1 MFQGI
6 AGRIDRGIRA
16 GLPSEA
22 GSGRERS
29 DARPGGLIAMIFQS
43 KLSAFGY
50 LCVCLNAIF
59 FGYLI
64 ITEPSSEQSIYLVEE
79 DSHIENFTAILLSL
93 AGFLLIIIA
102 SVERRTFLR
111 YIYFL
116 GGIAFVFASGEEISW
131 GQRIFDFETPEILT
145 ILNTQKEFN
154 VHNIVIRE
162 QFMVL
167 DIFDAIYIYGTFV
180 LCVITCS
187 AFFCNKDTFL
197 GVPLP
202 TIPLMLSFL
211 VMLSHRHIHVDLY
224 PDFSMEKI
232 LLLIF
237 IIHILLS
244 NKILFSNTRL
254 QLSIATMILVL
265 VISYIYQYDGKY
277 VLNEEFRE
285 YLFSLC
291 CFFYS
296 LELLCAQGSV
306 RRFLSFR
313 TPKIDFQNYFGYVV
327 LICVIPGSILLT
339 YSKYTRTENIL
350 LHHQETLQFL
360 KDANPIIRSSFD
372 IFLKEKSLVYV
383 KDNCSSEDIDVR
395 FFLLIY
401 PIQQSDLPD
410 IRRPYGYDHL
420 NFSFKEKI
428 DGKIDGFFDGQ
439 RCIVVRYLPSYGIAK
454 IRTGQFVN
462 ERRQIWSE
470 TFIF

>member
-1 MFQGI
+1 MTFQ
-6 AGRIDRGIRA
+6 
-16 GLPSEA
+16 
-22 GSGRERS
+22 
-29 DARPGGLIAMIFQS
+29 Q

-79 DSHIENFTAILLSL
+79 DSHIENFTAILLFL
-93 AGFLLIIIA
+93 AGFLLVITA
-102 SVERRTFLR
+102 SVERCTFLR

-131 GQRIFDFETPEILT
+131 GQRIFDFETPEILMD
-145 ILNTQKEFN
+145 LNTQKEFN
-154 VHNIVIRE
+154 VHNIVIGK

-167 DIFDAIYIYGTFV
+167 NIFDAIYVYGTFFF
-180 LCVITCS
+180 CIITCC
-187 AFFCNKDTFL
+187 AFFCNKNTLF
-197 GVPLP
+197 GIPLP

-211 VMLSHRHIHVDLY
+211 VMLSHRHVHENLY
-224 PDFSMEKI
+224 PNFSMEKI

-237 IIHILLS
+237 IIHVLLS
-244 NKILFSNTRL
+244 NKAFFSNTRL

-277 VLNEEFRE
+277 VLNEELRE

-296 LELLCAQGSV
+296 LELLYAQGSV
-306 RRFLSFR
+306 NRFFA
-313 TPKIDFQNYFGYVV
+313 IQNPQNRSPNYLGYVV
-327 LICVIPGSILLT
+327 FICVIPGSVLLA
-339 YSKYTRTENIL
+339 YLKYTRMENIL

-360 KDANPIIRSSFD
+360 KDADPIIRSSFD
-372 IFLKEKSLVYV
+372 IYLKQKSLVYV
-383 KDNCSSEDIDVR
+383 KDNCSSEDINVR
-395 FFLLIY
+395 FFLHIH
-401 PIQQSDLPD
+401 PIQHSDLSD
-410 IRRPYGYDHL
+410 VRRPYDYDQF

-428 DGKIDGFFDGQ
+428 DGKIDGFFDDQ